1 MGFTI
6 DAATLQRC
14 VRYARG
20 ATARKSTMPALGT
33 VKVTEG
39 PGVVTFAGT
48 DLDIYA
54 TATGPASGMETP
66 GTWHINADALLN
78 VASALSGPVRI
89 DHAASVATLV
99 AGRSK
104 FKLSTP
110 MDLFDVLDSPAMGT
124 VSALSPEESAA
135 MLAAI
140 QAVRYASSVD
150 ETRYVLNGVFFGNG
164 DAVATDGHRMA
175 FAPGVAALAK
185 TIVIPNRACDV
196 LRGMGDGVVV
206 SVKMTGDAAT
216 GLYAKTEHDG
226 VEFVTHAKLI
236 EGRFPDYKQVI
247 PKDAGTVV
255 SVDRKGLTACIK
267 RVGVLGGKD
276 HSVVFEAGADGVT
289 VTSRSADSGDA
300 TDSVEAKV
308 TGVDVRCGF
317 NGSYMLEA
325 LGAASGDVVE
335 LCVADAQAPVV
346 VRAGGVLTGIVMP
359 MRI

>member
-39 PGVVTFAGT
+39 TGVVTFAGT

-54 TATGPASGMETP
+54 TAMAPASAMDTSP
-66 GTWHINADALLN
+66 AWHINADALLN
-78 VASALSGPVRI
+78 VASALSGHVRI
-89 DHAASVATLV
+89 EHAASVATLT

-110 MDLFDVLDSPAMGT
+110 LDELPDAPAMGT

-216 GLYAKTEHDG
+216 GIHAVTEHDG
-226 VEFVTHAKLI
+226 VEFVTHARLI

-247 PKDAGTVV
+247 PKESGTVV

-317 NGSYMLEA
+317 NGSYMLDA
-325 LGAASGDVVE
+325 LGAAAGDVVE

>member
-6 DAATLQRC
+6 DASVLQRC

-20 ATARKSTMPALGT
+20 ATARKSTIPALGT
-33 VKVTEG
+33 VKVTERVG
-39 PGVVTFAGT
+39 TVDFSGT

-54 TATGPASGMETP
+54 TAWAPASGMDAP

-89 DHAASVATLV
+89 EHAASVATLV

-110 MDLFDVLDSPAMGT
+110 LDELPDAPAMGT
-124 VSALSPEESAA
+124 VSTLSTEESAA

-216 GLYAKTEHDG
+216 GIYAATVHDG

-247 PKDAGTVV
+247 PKEAGTVV

-300 TDSVEAKV
+300 TDSVGAKV